1 MEKFHEKLKML
12 RKKQG
17 LTQKEVADL
26 VHVVRPRYTN
36 WEIGRRE
43 PNFENLS
50 MLACIFDVSIDFLLS
65 ENLEI
70 SKEIYLKL
78 KKQKEEEKKNLF
90 SVRLKE
96 LRLQYGFSQVE
107 LAKRIGIKQNSYSDW
122 ENGKCKPNYEGLEK
136 IADFFG
142 VSLDWLVGRDK

>member
-1 MEKFHEKLKML
+1 MEKFHEKLKVL
-12 RKKQG
+12 RKKKG
-17 LTQKEVADL
+17 LTQQEIADL
-26 VHVVRPRYTN
+26 VRVDRVRYTN
-36 WEIGRRE
+36 WEGGKRE
-43 PNFENLS
+43 PNFKNLS
-50 MLACIFDVSIDFLLS
+50 MLSCIFDVSIDFLLS

-96 LRLQYGFSQVE
+96 LRLQHGFSQEE
-107 LAKRIGIKQNSYSDW
+107 LAKRIGIKQSSYSDW
-122 ENGKCKPNYEGLEK
+122 ETGKCKPNYEGLEK

-142 VSLDWLVGRDK
+142 VSLDWLVGRK